1 MFFFRKKLKFDGTN
15 ASAAVKNARAAVLA
29 ESAPHALATHAHPME
44 PMLTPEDKKLL
55 SEAMA
60 RGPLTWDVVDEVKAA
75 HGNKYPVDLR
85 SFVSKV
91 QPVVFDLSIH
101 VLDSAPAP
109 RSAAALKIDG
119 MCEAQ
124 LTANGL
130 RMASNAGVN
139 SSDVR
144 CNVFIVTV
152 NSVDDSRVDIRGLSS
167 GGFSIGRNVG
177 DVIEAK
183 RRTGGG
189 YNPWV
194 SAE

>member
-1 MFFFRKKLKFDGTN
+1 
-15 ASAAVKNARAAVLA
+15 
-29 ESAPHALATHAHPME
+29 ME
-44 PMLTPEDKKLL
+44 PVLTPEDKKLL

-60 RGPLTWDVVDEVKAA
+60 RGPLTSAVVDEVKAA
-75 HGNKYPVDLR
+75 HGNKYPVDFY

-91 QPVVFDLSIH
+91 QPGVLDLSIQG
-101 VLDSAPAP
+101 LDCAPAP

-130 RMASNAGVN
+130 RMASKAGVN

-152 NSVDDSRVDIRGLSS
+152 SSEDDSRVDIRGMTS

-183 RRTGGG
+183 RRVGGG
-189 YNPWV
+189 DNPWV
-194 SAE
+194 RAE